1 MDTRFSTTFSMLCI
15 IMLAFATSCSNKSE
29 KMSDS
34 DYVNLAQ
41 EKIDNCKSGHIR
53 MKYSH
58 RFDNEPRSRES
69 VFDIEFYFMK
79 DSTGSV
85 KSFYSTVKYD
95 TVNTENLFF
104 NDTVTSLDNGAI
116 SRCLY
121 FPTLPQYYEYK
132 WVKNGNLTK
141 IFGYDS
147 ISCTD
152 TIINQNMAAIISA
165 DKYNETGSVFRTH
178 EHCSYIIGTD
188 GTLYATTYCYEELML
203 PNATSAYKHYYDHI
217 DIEEITLYNE
227 INPDIESLI
236 NNKRSELSS
245 FTKPETTLSTRPND
259 DSNELTIEHKPFP
272 EKAYNW
278 QLPTYNGDSLSSI
291 DIKSKIMFVGFY
303 DLTDPFSITEEIFAL
318 HCMKLIDSTYNDN
331 DVCVVGINIG
341 DKETDKARAI
351 LESGDIKFNNAMG
364 NSLAQQYNL
373 KSCPYFLIIDCATN
387 KIIYHQRG
395 SYGYENYGANEY
407 MKVID
412 EALERIKG

>member
-1 MDTRFSTTFSMLCI
+1 MLI
-15 IMLAFATSCSNKSE
+15 AFAISCSNKHE
-29 KMSDS
+29 ELTAT

-53 MKYSH
+53 MKYTES
-58 RFDNEPRSRES
+58 FDNISMTFELMSNI
-69 VFDIEFYFMK
+69 DFYFIK
-79 DSTGSV
+79 DSTGRV
-85 KSFYSTVKYD
+85 KSFCSTINSD
-95 TVNTENLFF
+95 TVNEENLFID
-104 NDTVTSLDNGAI
+104 DTLMSLSKGLI
-116 SRCLY
+116 SRC
-121 FPTLPQYYEYK
+121 YYSQDVPLRHEYRMAS
-132 WVKNGNLTK
+132 NGNLAK
-141 IFGYDS
+141 ILEYDS

-178 EHCSYIIGTD
+178 EHCSYIIGID